1 MAFASRGII
10 SPATKVAFGRCMKR
24 SLECVAALFR
34 RVELTALFR
43 WLDKTAWDEPS
54 GVPCRACIIEDG
66 WLAEGPSPT

>member
-1 MAFASRGII
+1 
-10 SPATKVAFGRCMKR
+10 MKR